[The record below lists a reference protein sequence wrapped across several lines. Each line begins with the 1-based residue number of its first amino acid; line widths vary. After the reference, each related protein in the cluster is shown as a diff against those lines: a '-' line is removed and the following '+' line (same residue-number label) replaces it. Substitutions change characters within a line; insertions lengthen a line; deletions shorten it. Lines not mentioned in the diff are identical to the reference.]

1 MSCDV
6 AKGRSIR
13 FIADRVQV
21 DEERSDK
28 AVSFDI
34 DRQEVP
40 DQPMRIELRGVVN
53 IAAVP
58 TGPPVAAPIMPCAP
72 FPRCVLKVAPAS
84 TAERICS
91 PVAAV

>member
-28 AVSFDI
+28 AVSF
-34 DRQEVP
+34 E
-40 DQPMRIELRGVVN
+40 
-53 IAAVP
+53 AF
-58 TGPPVAAPIMPCAP
+58 P
-72 FPRCVLKVAPAS
+72 FAYRSGITK
-84 TAERICS
+84 
-91 PVAAV
+91 